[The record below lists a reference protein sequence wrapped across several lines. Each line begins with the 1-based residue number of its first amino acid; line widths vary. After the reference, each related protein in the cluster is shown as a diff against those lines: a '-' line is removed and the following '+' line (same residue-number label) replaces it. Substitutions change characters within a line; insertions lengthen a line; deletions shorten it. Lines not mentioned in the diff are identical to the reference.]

1 MQSRAFNPTPWLGAF
16 NLNHAIEV
24 SGVQRTL
31 YLSGQTAT
39 TADGVAMHPGDI
51 VAQFQAA
58 WDNVKDALAAAGMEP
73 SNVIRLNM
81 YTTDVDA
88 FMAAAREG
96 DFDRLLALR
105 TQATET
111 YKLTGTPGF
120 IINGVV
126 QENAYTWADL
136 EPKLQAA
143 IK

>member
-1 MQSRAFNPTPWLGAF
+1 MESRAFNPTPWLGAF

-58 WDNVKDALAAAGMEP
+58 WGNVKDALAAAGMGP

-81 YTTDVDA
+81 YTTDIDA
-88 FMAAAREG
+88 FMAAVG
-96 DFDRLLALR
+96 DLVPIFAGDGVRPVSTLLGVSHLYDPAILIELE
-105 TQATET
+105 ATA
-111 YKLTGTPGF
+111 
-120 IINGVV
+120 V
-126 QENAYTWADL
+126 A
-136 EPKLQAA
+136 
-143 IK
+143 